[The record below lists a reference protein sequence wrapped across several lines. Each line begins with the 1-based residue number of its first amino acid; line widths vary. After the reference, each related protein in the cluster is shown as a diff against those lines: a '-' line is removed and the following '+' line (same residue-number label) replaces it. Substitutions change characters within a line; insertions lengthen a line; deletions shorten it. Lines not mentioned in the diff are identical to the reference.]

1 MYLPLLTAAASIA
14 LTACGNG
21 QPTATPAAG
30 TAAPAPAPVAAQTT
44 NMAEPV
50 LALGLT
56 RRQLE
61 DAELLDATG
70 AEIGE
75 VERVVTDAS
84 GAVTGLL
91 VEIEDT
97 TPDRYVTIPLDG
109 LTVVTHGDDNDL
121 RSTHTRAALVA
132 MPETPR

>member
-1 MYLPLLTAAASIA
+1 MHLPLLVAAASIA
-14 LTACGNG
+14 LTACGDG
-21 QPTATPAAG
+21 QQTQTPAAG
-30 TAAPAPAPVAAQTT
+30 TTAPAPAPVATQTT
-44 NMAEPV
+44 NMAEPI

-75 VERVVTDAS
+75 VERIVTDPS

-109 LTVVTHGDDNDL
+109 LTVVAHGDDHDL
-121 RSTHTRAALVA
+121 RSTHTRATLVA

>member
-1 MYLPLLTAAASIA
+1 MHLPLLVAAASIA
-14 LTACGNG
+14 LSACGDS
-21 QPTATPAAG
+21 QSTATPAAG
-30 TAAPAPAPVAAQTT
+30 TTAPAPAPVATQTT
-44 NMAEPV
+44 NMTQPI

-56 RRQLE
+56 RDQLE

-75 VERVVTDAS
+75 VERVVTDPS

-97 TPDRYVTIPLDG
+97 TPDRHVTIPLDG
-109 LTVVTHGDDNDL
+109 LTVVAHGDDHDL
-121 RSTHTRAALVA
+121 RSTHTRAALIA

>member
-1 MYLPLLTAAASIA
+1 MHRPLLAAAASLA
-14 LTACGNG
+14 LAACGDG
-21 QPTATPAAG
+21 QRAEAPAAEPTAPASTPVS
-30 TAAPAPAPVAAQTT
+30 TQTT

-56 RRQLE
+56 RNQLE

-75 VERVVTDAS
+75 VERVITDPS

-91 VEIEDT
+91 VEIENS
-97 TPDRYVTIPLDG
+97 TPDRYVTVPLDG
-109 LTVVTHGDDNDL
+109 LTVIEQGNDRDL
-121 RSTHTRAALVA
+121 RSAHTRDALMA